1 MKLRLIGISL
11 ILALTL
17 GLMPSGAIAQR
28 RQRRDRDRMGSAQ
41 NVYCE
46 SGDMRRHWCSE
57 GMNASVRL
65 VRQRSDARCVQGRT
79 WGVDRSGIWVD
90 RGCRAVFEVRR

>member
-11 ILALTL
+11 ILALTM
-17 GLMPSGAIAQR
+17 GLMPFGAIAQR
-28 RQRRDRDRMGSAQ
+28 RQRRDSDRVGSAQ

-57 GMNASVRL
+57 GINARVRL

-90 RGCRAVFEVRR
+90 RGCRADFEVRR

>member
-28 RQRRDRDRMGSAQ
+28 RQRRDRDRVGSAQ

-57 GMNASVRL
+57 GIGGRVSL
-65 VRQRSDARCVQGRT
+65 VRKRSNSPC
-79 WGVDRSGIWVD
+79 I
-90 RGCRAVFEVRR
+90 